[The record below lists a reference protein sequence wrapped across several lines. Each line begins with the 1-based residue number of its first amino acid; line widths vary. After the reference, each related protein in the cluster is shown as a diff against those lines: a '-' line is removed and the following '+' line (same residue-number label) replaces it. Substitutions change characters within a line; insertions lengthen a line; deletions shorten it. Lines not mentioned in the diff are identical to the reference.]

1 MRMFVSLAVL
11 GAVALMPVFP
21 LAAQTPAAS
30 PASAAAAAPPGPN
43 PPAEVPH
50 VHVRYSFTPVALH
63 GYTAVSPAEMYNPQR
78 GYGFDLGSKVFM
90 DNKPGSAAG
99 CVTGVNGK
107 PFFFSVAVPP
117 GIYHV
122 TVTLGSPYAAA
133 TTTVKSET
141 RRLQVES
148 LHTAARS
155 VENCDFL
162 VHIRTPGIPD
172 SAGGGEVKLKQR
184 ESDPVLYV
192 RWDPKKPDDLVPFT
206 ELDWD
211 EKLTLAFTGDHPA
224 IDSLE
229 IQAVPHPTTV
239 YLIGDSTM
247 TDQMME
253 PWAAWG
259 QMFPRF
265 FQPTVCV
272 ANYAEC
278 GETTASFI
286 GEKRW
291 AKVMSEI
298 QPGDYVFMQFG
309 INDQMMPVDR
319 FAQYFVK
326 FIDDT
331 RAKGAT
337 PVLVTSQ
344 NLKRLDAE
352 GHAVQTLRG
361 FPDAMKKVAE
371 DKHAA
376 LIDLNAM
383 SMKFYEALGPD
394 NLGKAFTDGTH
405 HSDYG
410 AYELAKCV
418 VQGVK
423 DSGLPLAKA
432 VVADWKP
439 FDPAKPDPL
448 ASFALPPDVQWD
460 PAFDSPTKTSPAG
473 LGVMAGAAPRGR
485 GGAASQTRPARG
497 GG

>member
-1 MRMFVSLAVL
+1 MRRSVSPRSIVAAVWVL
-11 GAVALMPVFP
+11 ALMPASLV
-21 LAAQTPAAS
+21 LAQTTTPA
-30 PASAAAAAPPGPN
+30 PAGPN
-43 PPAEVPH
+43 PPPETPH
-50 VHVRYSFTPVALH
+50 VHLRYSFTPVELH
-63 GYTAVSPAEMYNPQR
+63 GYTAVSPAESYNPDR
-78 GYGFDLGSKVFM
+78 GYGFDLGSKVFL
-90 DNKPGSAAG
+90 DAKAGGAGG
-99 CVTGVNGK
+99 CVTGVDGK
-107 PFFFSVAVPP
+107 PFFFSAAVPP

-122 TVTLGSPYAAA
+122 TVTLGNPFAAA
-133 TTTVKSET
+133 TTTIKSET

-148 LHTAARS
+148 LHTAARG
-155 VENCDFL
+155 VETVDFL
-162 VHIRTPGIPD
+162 VHIRTPELPE
-172 SAGGGEVKLKQR
+172 SAGGGKVKLKQR

-192 RWDPKKPDDLVPFT
+192 RWDPKKPNDLVPFT

-224 IDSLE
+224 IETLD

-265 FQPTVCV
+265 FQPTVCI

-309 INDQMMPVDR
+309 INDQMMPVER
-319 FAQYFVK
+319 FANYFNT

-352 GHAVQTLRG
+352 GHAVQTLRN

-371 DKHAA
+371 EKHAA
-376 LIDLNAM
+376 LIDLNGM

-418 VQGVK
+418 VQGVV
-423 DSGLPLAKA
+423 DSGLPLAKT
-432 VVADWKP
+432 VVAGWKP
-439 FDPAKPDPL
+439 FDPAHPDPL
-448 ASFALPPDVQWD
+448 ANFSLPPDVQWD

-485 GGAASQTRPARG
+485 GGAASQGRAGRG
-497 GG
+497 GR